1 MVAARLVRPDAEA
14 VARGAADAIALA
26 VTRAEGEFHL
36 GLAGGTTPKRT
47 YELLAGLPVAWERL
61 HVWFGDERCV
71 APDHADSNFAM
82 VRAALL
88 ARVKIPASQVHRMRA
103 EDPDREAAARDYER
117 ELPPRLHLLLL
128 GMGPDG
134 HTASLFPGSVAL
146 RETVRRV
153 VPVVGPKPPP
163 ERLTITPPVI
173 ASARRVVVLATGAEK
188 AAAVRLALS
197 GECDPWD
204 CPARL
209 LRDAEWHLDRA
220 AAAETRE
227 IEAASTGTTASRPRP
242 RDAR

>member
-1 MVAARLVRPDAEA
+1 MAARLVRPDAEA

-47 YELLAGLPVAWERL
+47 YELLAALPVAWERVHL
-61 HVWFGDERCV
+61 WFGDERCV
-71 APDHADSNFAM
+71 APDHVDSNFAM

-88 ARVKIPASQVHRMRA
+88 SRVKIPASQVHRMRA

-117 ELPPRLHLLLL
+117 ELPLRLHLLLL

-163 ERLTITPPVI
+163 NRLTITPPVI
-173 ASARRVVVLATGAEK
+173 AAARRVVVLATGAEK
-188 AAAVRLALS
+188 AGAVRLALTE
-197 GECDPWD
+197 GCDPFD

-220 AAAETRE
+220 VASEME
-227 IEAASTGTTASRPRP
+227 ESEAGSTSNKASRRPPRES
-242 RDAR
+242 R

>member
-1 MVAARLVRPDAEA
+1 MAAARLVRPDAEA

-47 YELLAGLPVAWERL
+47 YELLADLPVAWERVHL
-61 HVWFGDERCV
+61 WFGDERCV
-71 APDHADSNFAM
+71 APDHVDSNFAM

-88 ARVKIPASQVHRMRA
+88 SRVKIPASQVHRMRA
-103 EDPDREAAARDYER
+103 EDPDREAAAREYER

-134 HTASLFPGSVAL
+134 HTASLFPGSIAL

-173 ASARRVVVLATGAEK
+173 AAARRVVVLATGAEK

-197 GECDPWD
+197 GECDPFD

-209 LRDAEWHLDRA
+209 LRDAEWLLDRA
-220 AAAETRE
+220 AAAELDATRS
-227 IEAASTGTTASRPRP
+227 ASSKPAKKP
-242 RDAR
+242 